1 MTPWLL
7 VIFSLKKYM
16 QFISAIVMNSRVNW
30 FLLANAALGSF
41 LAGTASRIFAV
52 SLPTIASSLE
62 TTIVG
67 ISWAVIAYQISQVS
81 LSLVFGRI
89 GDIYGRQTMFSF
101 GLVVS
106 AIGALL
112 CGLSQNVSQLI
123 FFRLF
128 HGIGAS
134 MTQSQARAL
143 AMDSLP
149 KESSGKAQG
158 FMTTAFHSG
167 VLVGPSVGGFIIDY
181 VHWRAVFF
189 FLVPIA
195 AAGIVLAV
203 INHKKGNMPARP
215 LAAAAR
221 GEIDYLGAVLLVT
234 ATVTLMA
241 IVDYRIMETVTG
253 MVRVGLVAGFIVVFI
268 SFLYRESSTPSP
280 ILDLTLFRIRMF
292 TLSSLSLL
300 LVGVAQVMIGFV
312 LPFYL
317 QDILHLSPSFMGV
330 LFISAPIF
338 TVTLSPFVGWVT
350 DKVGSRLPATVG
362 LCFLVIG
369 AFLGGF
375 LRVESHWTFAVAVL
389 AFWGLAMALF
399 YPPNHTAM
407 ISSVPD
413 QHRGVATGAIY
424 VMFGLGTTFG
434 VSLSTLLLTAA
445 FRYYSGDATA
455 TPTAANALVFVKS
468 MNFSFL
474 MSGIMGL
481 VAMLCSAMRGQQ
493 AVSAKPARVSMK
505 LVPK

>member
-1 MTPWLL
+1 M
-7 VIFSLKKYM
+7 
-16 QFISAIVMNSRVNW
+16 MNSRTNW
-30 FLLANAALGSF
+30 LLLTNAALGSF

-112 CGLSQNVSQLI
+112 CGLSQNVTQLI

-167 VLVGPSVGGFIIDY
+167 VLVGPSVGGLVIDY
-181 VHWRAVFF
+181 IHWRAVFF

-195 AAGIVLAV
+195 MAGIVLAV
-203 INHKKGNMPARP
+203 INHKKGNMPERP
-215 LAAAAR
+215 LAAATQP
-221 GEIDYLGAVLLVT
+221 EIDYVGAVLLVA
-234 ATVTLMA
+234 ATVALIA
-241 IVDYRIMETVTG
+241 IVDYRIMETVAG
-253 MVRVGLVAGFIVVFI
+253 LPRVGFIAGFIVLFI
-268 SFLYRESSTPSP
+268 SFLYREKATSSP

-317 QDILHLSPSFMGV
+317 QDILHLSPSFMGL

-338 TVTLSPFVGWVT
+338 TVTLSPLVGWVT
-350 DKVGSRLPATVG
+350 DQVGPRLPATIG
-362 LCFLVIG
+362 ICFMVSA
-369 AFLGGF
+369 AFLGVL
-375 LRVESHWTFAVAVL
+375 LRTESHWTLAVAVL
-389 AFWGLAMALF
+389 ALWGLATALF
-399 YPPNHTAM
+399 FPPNHTAM
-407 ISSVPD
+407 ISSVPA

-434 VSLSTLLLTAA
+434 VSLGTLALTAA

-455 TPTAANALVFVKS
+455 TPTAANAMVFVKS
-468 MNFSFL
+468 MNFSFF
-474 MSGIMGL
+474 MSGMMAC

-493 AVSAKPARVSMK
+493 ASSGARAPMK